1 MKGMG
6 DHISVFDDRVD
17 IFTWFAID
25 RDVSCLN
32 GMLVVFSGAV
42 TEFCCENV
50 KDFSTA
56 PSLFAEGVV
65 GEVIRCNSAQTFR

>member
-1 MKGMG
+1 MG
-6 DHISVFDDRVD
+6 DDISVLNDRVY
-17 IFTWFAID
+17 IFTGFAID
-25 RDVSCLN
+25 RDLSCLN
-32 GMLVVFSGAV
+32 GMLVVFSGAI

-65 GEVIRCNSAQTFR
+65 GVVVRRNSAQTLR